1 MEFAIQNDSGIEKID
16 SNNYQKLTNGTWLVQ
31 IYSPWCPYSFHF
43 QRTWRKVVKDVK
55 HINKLIL
62 TDEISFEDE
71 KHMDI
76 EENKD
81 LENKDKIKENNSY
94 DLKIVKREIIKNL
107 KFAVINANDSIDVAA
122 LLEVKGFPTIK
133 MLHKGNVV
141 TYTNSTSYDRLVK
154 FAIEDWM
161 KQE

>member
-1 MEFAIQNDSGIEKID
+1 
-16 SNNYQKLTNGTWLVQ
+16 
-31 IYSPWCPYSFHF
+31 
-43 QRTWRKVVKDVK
+43 
-55 HINKLIL
+55 
-62 TDEISFEDE
+62 
-71 KHMDI
+71 MDI

-133 MLHKGNVV
+133 M
-141 TYTNSTSYDRLVK
+141 
-154 FAIEDWM
+154 
-161 KQE
+161 